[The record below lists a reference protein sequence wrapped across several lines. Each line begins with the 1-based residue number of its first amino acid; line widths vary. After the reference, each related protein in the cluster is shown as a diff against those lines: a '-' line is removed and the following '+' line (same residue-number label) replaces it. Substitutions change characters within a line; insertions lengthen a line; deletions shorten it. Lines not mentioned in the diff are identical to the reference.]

1 MVSTDNLAE
10 AAQVVADIG
19 NLAIRLNWL
28 DRAIEK
34 LYEWIDFNCNIRT
47 LQQL

>member
-10 AAQVVADIG
+10 AARVVADVG
-19 NLAIRLNWL
+19 SVAITLDWL

-34 LYEWIDFNCNIRT
+34 LREWIDFNCNIRT